1 MNSPNLP
8 SPSERCWNTIGV
20 SGDRSCPELLEM
32 IHCRNCP
39 VYAQAGRS
47 LLEREIPANYLLEW
61 ASSITEEK
69 TEQAAG
75 TLSVVIFRLGQE
87 WLALSALLFQEI
99 TPVSSV
105 RTLPHRSSQ
114 IFQGLV
120 NIRGELQLCVSLH
133 DLLGIER
140 ETNRSSSQH
149 TTYQRM
155 MVVQSQKSSWVFS
168 VDEVYGVQ
176 RICLED
182 LRNLPATLS
191 NAKDTYT
198 KGILPWQNHSVSYL
212 DDELLFYTLNRRIL

>member
-1 MNSPNLP
+1 MNSPKLP
-8 SPSERCWNTIGV
+8 SPLDRCWNAIGV
-20 SGDRSCPELLEM
+20 SGDRSCAELLEM

-47 LLEREIPANYLLEW
+47 LLEREIPANYQLEW
-61 ASSITEEK
+61 ATSVAGEK
-69 TEQAAG
+69 TEPAAG

-105 RTLPHRSSQ
+105 RTLPHRSNQ

-120 NIRGELQLCVSLH
+120 NIRGELQLCVSLQ

-140 ETNRSSSQH
+140 ETTRATPQH
-149 TTYQRM
+149 ATYQRM
-155 MVVQSQKSSWVFS
+155 VVVQSQKSNWVFP

-176 RICLED
+176 RIRSED

-198 KGILPWQNHSVSYL
+198 KGIIHWQDHSVSYL

>member
-1 MNSPNLP
+1 MNQLNLS

-20 SGDRSCPELLEM
+20 SGDRACPELLEM

-61 ASSITEEK
+61 ASSLAEEK
-69 TEQAAG
+69 IEQTAG

-99 TPVSSV
+99 TQVSSV
-105 RTLPHRSSQ
+105 RTLPHRSNQ

-120 NIRGELQLCVSLH
+120 NIRGELQLCISLR
-133 DLLGIER
+133 DLLGIGQVAAA
-140 ETNRSSSQH
+140 S
-149 TTYQRM
+149 TTHQMAYQRM
-155 MVVQSQKSSWVFS
+155 VVVQSQKSSWVFP

-176 RICLED
+176 RIHPD
-182 LRNLPATLS
+182 DIRNLPATLS

-198 KGILPWQNHSVSYL
+198 KGIINWQNHSVNYL
-212 DDELLFYTLNRRIL
+212 DDELLFYTLNRRLL

>member
-1 MNSPNLP
+1 
-8 SPSERCWNTIGV
+8 
-20 SGDRSCPELLEM
+20 M

-105 RTLPHRSSQ
+105 RTLPHRSNQ

>member
-1 MNSPNLP
+1 MNPPNLP
-8 SPSERCWNTIGV
+8 SSSERCWNSIGI

-32 IHCRNCP
+32 IHCRNCQ

-47 LLEREIPANYLLEW
+47 LLEREIPDHYLLEW
-61 ASSITEEK
+61 ASSVAEEK
-69 TEQAAG
+69 TEQATG

-105 RTLPHRSSQ
+105 RTLPHRSNQ

-120 NIRGELQLCVSLH
+120 NIRGELQLCVSLR

-140 ETNRSSSQH
+140 EMTRSTSQH
-149 TTYQRM
+149 ATYQRM
-155 MVVQSQKSSWVFS
+155 VVVQSQKSNWVFP

-176 RICLED
+176 RIHPED
-182 LRNLPATLS
+182 IRNLPATLS

-198 KGILPWQNHSVSYL
+198 KGIIPWRNHSVSYL